1 MTTLVMKFGG
11 TSVGSAARIKE
22 VAHIVESRQGAKRV
36 VVVSAMAGVTNS
48 LFEMAEAA
56 RGHNLDK
63 ALQFLSRIE
72 QTHLEASRSLEVA
85 TPDLI
90 GQIKEIVE
98 NLQRRIHGIDLLG
111 ELSLRTMDE
120 IASAGERLSSIL
132 VAGFMGCPLLDA
144 RHVIRTDSHFGGAHP
159 KLAAIKKFTALH
171 LAPLLESY
179 DVIVTQGYIGSDDAN
194 DTTTLGRGGSD
205 YSAGLLGAAIQA
217 SEIEIWTDVE
227 GILTA
232 DPRVVSAARTV
243 EILSYDE
250 AAELASYGAKVLHPA
265 TVRPALD
272 AGVPVT
278 IRSTFKPNGMFSTI
292 SPGESSGRPC
302 VAIAMRRNVV
312 ILSVTQESM
321 TDQAGFLAKL
331 FDIFGRRGI
340 SVDLVSTSE
349 ISVSVSLDRNAPLEA
364 STQELEKLGKV
375 SIASDRAV
383 IAVVGDLLRKTPEVL
398 HTTFVAIDGIPV
410 DLISMGANA
419 INLSFIVQEQDAERV
434 MRSLHTA
441 FFEGGTQ

>member
-11 TSVGSAARIKE
+11 TSVGNAERIREVARI
-22 VAHIVESRQGAKRV
+22 VQSRHEAKRV
-36 VVVSAMAGVTNS
+36 VVVSAMSGVTNS

-56 RGHNLDK
+56 RGHNPDK
-63 ALQFLSRIE
+63 VVQLLSKIE
-72 QTHLEASRSLEVA
+72 QAHLAACRSLEIA
-85 TPDLI
+85 TPEI
-90 GQIKEIVE
+90 VGKIKEMIE
-98 NLQRRIHGIDLLG
+98 NLQRRAHGIDLLG
-111 ELSLRTMDE
+111 ELSPRTMDE

-132 VAGFMGCPLLDA
+132 VAGFLGCPLLDA
-144 RHVIRTDSHFGGAHP
+144 RKVIRTDSHFGGAHP
-159 KLAAIKKFTALH
+159 ALSTIKKFVGLYVT
-171 LAPLLESY
+171 PLLESY

-205 YSAGLLGAAIQA
+205 YSAGLLGAAVQA
-217 SEIEIWTDVE
+217 DEIEIWTDVE

-232 DPRVVSAARTV
+232 DPRIVPGAHTV

-321 TDQAGFLAKL
+321 TDQSGFLARL
-331 FDIFGRRGI
+331 FDVFGRRGI

-349 ISVSVSLDRNAPLEA
+349 VCVSVSLDRSAPLNA
-364 STQELEKLGKV
+364 LTQDLEKLGRV
-375 SIASDRAV
+375 SVVQGRAV

-398 HTTFVAIDGIPV
+398 RTTFMAIDGITV

-419 INLSFIVQEQDAERV
+419 INLSLIVQEQDAERV
-434 MRSLHTA
+434 MRNLHTA
-441 FFEGGTQ
+441 FFEGGAR

>member
-11 TSVGSAARIKE
+11 TSVGSAARIRE
-22 VAHIVESRQGAKRV
+22 VARIVQSRQGSKRV

-56 RGHNLDK
+56 RNHDLDR
-63 ALQFLSRIE
+63 AVQLLSKIE
-72 QTHLEASRSLEVA
+72 QVHLEACRSLEIA
-85 TPDLI
+85 TPEVI
-90 GQIKEIVE
+90 GKIKEIVE
-98 NLQRRIHGIDLLG
+98 NLQRRVHGIDLLG
-111 ELSLRTMDE
+111 ELSPRTMDE

-132 VAGFMGCPLLDA
+132 VASFMDCPLLDA
-144 RHVIRTDSHFGGAHP
+144 RKVIRTDSHFGGAHP
-159 KLAAIKKFTALH
+159 RLASIKKFAALNVV
-171 LAPLLESY
+171 PLLESY
-179 DVIVTQGYIGSDDAN
+179 DIIVTQGYIGSDDAD

-217 SEIEIWTDVE
+217 DEIEIWTDVE

-232 DPRVVSAARTV
+232 DPRIVPGARTV
-243 EILSYDE
+243 EILGYDE

-272 AGVPVT
+272 AGVPVS
-278 IRSTFKPNGMFSTI
+278 IRSTFRPNGMFSTI

-312 ILSVTQESM
+312 IISVTQESM
-321 TDQAGFLAKL
+321 TDQSGFLAKL
-331 FDIFGRRGI
+331 FDVFGRRGI

-349 ISVSVSLDRNAPLEA
+349 ICVSVSLDKNAPLDA
-364 STQELEKLGKV
+364 LTQDLGKLGQV
-375 SIASDRAV
+375 SIAQDRAV

-398 HTTFVAIDGIPV
+398 RTTFVAIDGIPV
-410 DLISMGANA
+410 DFISMGANA
-419 INLSFIVQEQDAERV
+419 INLSLIVQEQDAERA
-434 MRSLHTA
+434 MRNLHTA
-441 FFEGGTQ
+441 FFEGGSR

>member
-11 TSVGSAARIKE
+11 TSVGSAARIRE
-22 VAHIVESRQGAKRV
+22 VARIVQSRQGSKRV

-56 RGHNLDK
+56 RNHDLDR
-63 ALQFLSRIE
+63 AVQLLSKIE
-72 QTHLEASRSLEVA
+72 QVHLEACRSLEIA
-85 TPDLI
+85 TPEVI
-90 GQIKEIVE
+90 GKIKEIVE
-98 NLQRRIHGIDLLG
+98 NLQRRVHGIDLLG
-111 ELSLRTMDE
+111 ELSPRTMDE

-132 VAGFMGCPLLDA
+132 VASFMDCPLLDA
-144 RHVIRTDSHFGGAHP
+144 RKVIRTDSHFGGARP
-159 KLAAIKKFTALH
+159 RLASIKKFAALNVV
-171 LAPLLESY
+171 PLLESY
-179 DVIVTQGYIGSDDAN
+179 DIIVTQGYIGSDDAD

-217 SEIEIWTDVE
+217 DEIEIWTDVE

-232 DPRVVSAARTV
+232 DPRIVPGARTV
-243 EILSYDE
+243 EILGYDE

-272 AGVPVT
+272 AGVPVS
-278 IRSTFKPNGMFSTI
+278 IRSTFRPNGMFSTI

-312 ILSVTQESM
+312 IISVTQESM
-321 TDQAGFLAKL
+321 TDQSGFLAKL
-331 FDIFGRRGI
+331 FDVFGRRGI

-349 ISVSVSLDRNAPLEA
+349 ICVSVSLDKNAPLDA
-364 STQELEKLGKV
+364 LTQDLGKLGQV
-375 SIASDRAV
+375 SIAQDRAV

-398 HTTFVAIDGIPV
+398 RTTFVAIDGIPV
-410 DLISMGANA
+410 DFISMGANA
-419 INLSFIVQEQDAERV
+419 INLSLIVQEQDAERA
-434 MRSLHTA
+434 MRNLHTA
-441 FFEGGTQ
+441 FFEGGSR

>member
-11 TSVGSAARIKE
+11 TSVGSAARIRE
-22 VAHIVESRQGAKRV
+22 VARIVQSRQGSKRV

-56 RGHNLDK
+56 RNHDLDR
-63 ALQFLSRIE
+63 AVQLLSKIE
-72 QTHLEASRSLEVA
+72 QVHLEACRSLEIA
-85 TPDLI
+85 TPEVI
-90 GQIKEIVE
+90 GKIKEIVE
-98 NLQRRIHGIDLLG
+98 NLQRRVHGIDLLG
-111 ELSLRTMDE
+111 ELSPRTMDE

-132 VAGFMGCPLLDA
+132 VASFMDCPLLDA
-144 RHVIRTDSHFGGAHP
+144 RKVIRTDSHFGGARP
-159 KLAAIKKFTALH
+159 RLASIKKFAALNVV
-171 LAPLLESY
+171 PLLESY
-179 DVIVTQGYIGSDDAN
+179 DIIVTQGYIGSDDAD

-217 SEIEIWTDVE
+217 DEIEIWTDVE

-232 DPRVVSAARTV
+232 DPRIVPGARTV
-243 EILSYDE
+243 EILGYDE

-272 AGVPVT
+272 AGVPVS
-278 IRSTFKPNGMFSTI
+278 IRSTFRPNGMFSTI

-312 ILSVTQESM
+312 IISVTQESM
-321 TDQAGFLAKL
+321 TDQSGFLAKL
-331 FDIFGRRGI
+331 FDVFGRRGI

-349 ISVSVSLDRNAPLEA
+349 ICVSVSLDKNAPLDA
-364 STQELEKLGKV
+364 LTQDLGKLGQV
-375 SIASDRAV
+375 SIAQDRAV

-398 HTTFVAIDGIPV
+398 RTTFVAIDGILV
-410 DLISMGANA
+410 DFISMGANA
-419 INLSFIVQEQDAERV
+419 INLSLIVQEQDAERA
-434 MRSLHTA
+434 MRNLHTA
-441 FFEGGTQ
+441 FFEGGSR